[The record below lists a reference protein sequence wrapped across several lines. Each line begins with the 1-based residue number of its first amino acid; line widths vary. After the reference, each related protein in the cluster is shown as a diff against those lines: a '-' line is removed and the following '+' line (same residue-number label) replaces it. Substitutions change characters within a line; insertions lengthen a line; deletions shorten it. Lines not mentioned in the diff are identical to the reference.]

1 MRVRTNPIIRH
12 RDHLRLVEEMIAT
25 TEAAISKQRQKIDQV
40 LRDGGNVVRE
50 TNALRAQCDTL
61 RRLNNDRAA
70 VASLVSK
77 RQTPSRT
84 R

>member
-1 MRVRTNPIIRH
+1 MRVRTDPIIRH

-25 TEAAISKQRQKIDQV
+25 TEAAVGKQRQKIDQV
-40 LRDGGNVVRE
+40 LRDGGNVVQE

-77 RQTPSRT
+77 RQTTSRT